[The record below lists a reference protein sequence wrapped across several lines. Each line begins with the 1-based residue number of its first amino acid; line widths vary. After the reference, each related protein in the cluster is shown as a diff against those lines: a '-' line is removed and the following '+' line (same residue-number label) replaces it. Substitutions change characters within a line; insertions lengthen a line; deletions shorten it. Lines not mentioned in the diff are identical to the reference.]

1 MFIFTRSRAADG
13 VSTAGRT
20 RNVNACDS
28 LDISMCMS
36 LLRPKAEQDHDRV
49 NVNACHNTSHN
60 YIPQLLAHESNMAV
74 DLGGELWGDMHWCW
88 LCMSETDL
96 RASSLVIIKVEVY
109 DIPHLFATAVYIPVM
124 PVKRQG
130 SPNPAHQ
137 PCHRAAVQ
145 IHTEQSA

>member
-20 RNVNACDS
+20 RNVNACNS
-28 LDISMCMS
+28 LDISPF
-36 LLRPKAEQDHDRV
+36 RPKAEQKRGRFDD
-49 NVNACHNTSHN
+49 NACPDMSDN
-60 YIPQLLAHESNMAV
+60 YIAQLLAHQSNMAM
-74 DLGGELWGDMHWCW
+74 DLKCELSGDMYWCW
-88 LCMSETDL
+88 LCMSETHL
-96 RASSLVIIKVEVY
+96 RASSLVIVKVEIY

-137 PCHRAAVQ
+137 PCHRTAVQ
-145 IHTEQSA
+145 DTLSDTH